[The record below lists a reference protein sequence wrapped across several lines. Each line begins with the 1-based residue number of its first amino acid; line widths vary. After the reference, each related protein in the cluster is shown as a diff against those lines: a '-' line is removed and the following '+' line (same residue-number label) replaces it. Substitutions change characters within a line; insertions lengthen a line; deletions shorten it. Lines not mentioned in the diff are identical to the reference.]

1 MNKIIGAGA
10 LRIVVH
16 LFVCLFLAKN
26 HLKILIELL
35 CVAVFFFQTFSD
47 PGSSCWPHWGGDN
60 CWLFFPVA
68 CGEVANLMYLHL
80 LCLIRVKYILMA
92 ESYFR
97 NLAFD
102 AIDQH
107 KTSISCSIV
116 FENSAYATFVLWVIW
131 ERI

>member
-1 MNKIIGAGA
+1 MIQDQVAG
-10 LRIVVH
+10 RIEEVTTAD
-16 LFVCLFLAKN
+16 F
-26 HLKILIELL
+26 
-35 CVAVFFFQTFSD
+35 
-47 PGSSCWPHWGGDN
+47 
-60 CWLFFPVA
+60 FFPVA
-68 CGEVANLMYLHL
+68 CREVANLMYLHL

-116 FENSAYATFVLWVIW
+116 FENSAYATFVLWVI
-131 ERI
+131 